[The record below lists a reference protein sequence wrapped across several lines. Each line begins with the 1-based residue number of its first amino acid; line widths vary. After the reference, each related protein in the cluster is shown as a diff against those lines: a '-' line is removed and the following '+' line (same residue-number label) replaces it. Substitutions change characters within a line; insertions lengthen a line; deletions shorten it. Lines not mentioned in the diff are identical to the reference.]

1 MFRTYAGHSKW
12 QNIKHI
18 KMENDTAKSLLFNR
32 LTNKMKAVVAE
43 TKISNPSENS
53 KLAQLVDQAKKANMP
68 AATLNKVLE
77 KLQKNENHKIE
88 VLPVRGP
95 GKCLLVLYISCEN
108 ITQTKMMLN
117 SKLKKHDSKFVEL
130 STLNVFDCASY
141 IIALKDC
148 TLDEATDDAI
158 LINAHDVE
166 EVQYDDKTY
175 FKFKCEF
182 LSSEKSITQ
191 LINKN
196 YSVIEIEDTCIPMTE
211 VELNEEELKE
221 VNKLKDKLSLL
232 TEIVKIEDNIFVP

>member
-1 MFRTYAGHSKW
+1 MKFQLNCLLTYNKYRNVVFRTYAGHSKW

-95 GKCLLVLYISCEN
+95 
-108 ITQTKMMLN
+108 
-117 SKLKKHDSKFVEL
+117 EL